1 MMNLPR
7 FPVLLNSFCY
17 MKSVATGGRSDTNR
31 ILIVDDSPE
40 ILSITEA
47 ILSSAG
53 YEVITYTN
61 GLIAL
66 QIMELMPPDLVILD
80 INMPE
85 IDGYEMT
92 KQIRSNRRWDNM
104 PILLFSALD
113 RSKAMFGLECGADD
127 ILSKPVSIAELL
139 GKVSSLVF
147 SHQRQQQI
155 A

>member
-1 MMNLPR
+1 
-7 FPVLLNSFCY
+7 
-17 MKSVATGGRSDTNR
+17 MKSVHSAGKSDTNR
-31 ILIVDDSPE
+31 ILIVDDSPD
-40 ILSITEA
+40 ILFITEA
-47 ILSSAG
+47 ILSAAG

-92 KQIRSNRRWDNM
+92 RRIRKSAQWDDT
-104 PILLFSALD
+104 PILLFSSLD
-113 RSKAMFGLECGADD
+113 RSKAIFGLECGADD
-127 ILSKPVSIAELL
+127 ILAKPVSTADLL
-139 GKVSSLVF
+139 NKVSSLIF
-147 SHQRQQQI
+147 YDRHQQRR

>member
-1 MMNLPR
+1 MNLPR

-92 KQIRSNRRWDNM
+92 KQIRSNRRWDNT

-147 SHQRQQQI
+147 SPQRQQQI